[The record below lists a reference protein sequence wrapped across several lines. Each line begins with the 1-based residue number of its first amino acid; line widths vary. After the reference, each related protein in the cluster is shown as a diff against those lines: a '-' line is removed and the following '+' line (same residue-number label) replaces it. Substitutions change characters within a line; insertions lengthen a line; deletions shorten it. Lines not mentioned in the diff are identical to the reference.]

1 MSWQVI
7 QYLDENPQ
15 APTKEIISYLAKTL
29 EIDDQIESVKKEVAN
44 VRLLREQL
52 RPLYGKKM
60 EAERKL
66 TILNSD
72 FEADVMYKYPKGKG
86 SQKDRKDYKNQLQT
100 DSEDYQENLREIED
114 LKDEIE
120 DLEDQMFEVQE
131 RAKNGRK
138 LLTTFNEGVS
148 FILQYKSD
156 SQKDERE
163 SNHAI
168 F

>member
-7 QYLDENPQ
+7 QYMDENPQ
-15 APTKEIISYLAKTL
+15 APTKDIITHFAESL
-29 EIDDQIESVKKEVAN
+29 EIDTQIDSVKKEVDN
-44 VRLLREQL
+44 VLLLREQL

-60 EAERKL
+60 EAERAITL
-66 TILNSD
+66 LNSD
-72 FEADVMYKYPKGKG
+72 FEADVMIKYPKGKG
-86 SQKDRKDYKNQLQT
+86 SQKDRKDHKAQLQA
-100 DSEDYQENLREIED
+100 DSEDYQENLQEIEK
-114 LKDEIE
+114 LKDQIE

-138 LLTTFNEGVS
+138 LLSTFNECVA

-156 SQKDERE
+156 SQPVKQE
-163 SNHAI
+163 SNQDI

>member
-15 APTKEIISYLAKTL
+15 APTKEVITYFAKTL
-29 EIDDQIESVKKEVAN
+29 EIDNQIESVKKEVDN
-44 VRLLREQL
+44 VLLLRGQL

-66 TILNSD
+66 TTLNSD
-72 FEADVMYKYPKGKG
+72 FEADVMFKYPKGKG
-86 SQKDRKDYKNQLQT
+86 SQKDRKDYKTKLQE
-100 DSEDYQENLREIED
+100 DSEDYQESLKEIED

-120 DLEDQMFEVQE
+120 DLEEQMFEVQE

-138 LLTTFNEGVS
+138 LLDTFNECVA

-156 SQKDERE
+156 SQKDKRE
-163 SNHAI
+163 SNHAM